1 MAPEIVKGEA
11 YDEKVDIWSTG
22 VITYIMLTGRPP
34 FKGKTR
40 DEIFASVKF
49 LEVSL

>member
-11 YDEKVDIWSTG
+11 YDENVDIWSTG